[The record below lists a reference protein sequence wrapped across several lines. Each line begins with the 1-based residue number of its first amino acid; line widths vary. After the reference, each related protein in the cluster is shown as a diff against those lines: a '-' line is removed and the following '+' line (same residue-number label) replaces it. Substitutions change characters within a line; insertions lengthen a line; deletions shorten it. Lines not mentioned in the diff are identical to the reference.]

1 MAGVSFEL
9 QEILSKKG
17 LFSFVRAAGYA
28 IALSSGNWL
37 LATGAILVLGA
48 LAQKLAVPPLLFLQ
62 YKTYVTYV
70 IALSLIVSGAFQLL
84 FTRYVADRLFE
95 LALERVFPNYC
106 GALLLVM
113 GAGCSVGLGLSFVLC
128 RGLPLTFHLLFV
140 ATLGVLSGIWL
151 TSSLLVGL
159 KNYGRVALA
168 FLLGYALIV
177 SGTPFGFRFGLFG
190 GIFVFYLGQL
200 ILLCLLAACVW
211 QEYPSNTLIEWDFLR
226 KGRSYPALAFM
237 GLSLNFALW
246 IDKFLFWSNPGTGE
260 NVFGHFRASPL
271 YDVPVFLAYLSL
283 VPGFAVLFLKLEV
296 DFSRAYDAYYRAARN
311 WGTLGDLFRLQRN
324 LLESAQA
331 TFADALRAQ
340 AVFIVLFMA
349 LEHSFLNSL
358 GIKGISLP
366 LLRTLFLGAFLQLAL
381 FALWGLLSYFDRR
394 KELLW
399 TAILFALL
407 NGSCTWVTLRLGP
420 ALYGYGY
427 VASLSVVIILA
438 FQFLR
443 RFLDEIHYW
452 TFMRPGG

>member
-9 QEILSKKG
+9 QEILGKKG

-37 LATGAILVLGA
+37 LATGAILVLG
-48 LAQKLAVPPLLFLQ
+48 LLVQKLAVSPVLFLQ

-70 IALSLIVSGAFQLL
+70 IALSLIISGAFQLL

-95 LALERVFPNYC
+95 LALWRVFPNYC

-113 GAGCSVGLGLSFVLC
+113 GTGYTVGLALSFVLC
-128 RGLPLTFHLLFV
+128 RGLPLVFHFLFV
-140 ATLGVLSGIWL
+140 STLGVLSGIWL

-159 KNYGRVALA
+159 KSYGRVALA

-177 SGTPFGFRFGLFG
+177 SGTPFGFRFGLLG

-200 ILLCLLAACVW
+200 VLLCLLATCVW
-211 QEYPSNTLIEWDFLR
+211 QEYPSGTFIEWDFLR
-226 KGRSYPALAFM
+226 RGRSYPALAFM
-237 GLSLNFALW
+237 GLGLNFALW
-246 IDKFLFWSNPGTGE
+246 IDKFLFWGSHVTGE
-260 NVFGHFRASPL
+260 NVFGQFRASPL

-296 DFSRAYDAYYRAARN
+296 DFSRAYDAYYRAARS
-311 WGTLGDLFRLQRN
+311 WGTLGDLLRLQRG

-331 TFADALRAQ
+331 TFSDTLRAQ
-340 AVFIVLFMA
+340 AVFIVLFVA
-349 LEHSFLNSL
+349 LERSFLRSL
-358 GIKGISLP
+358 SIEGLYLP
-366 LLRTLFLGAFLQLAL
+366 LLRILFLGAFLQLAL

-399 TAILFALL
+399 IATLFALL
-407 NGSCTWVTLRLGP
+407 NGCCTWITLRLGP
-420 ALYGYGY
+420 TLYGYGY
-427 VASLSVVIILA
+427 VVSLGVTIVLA
-438 FQFLR
+438 FRFLR
-443 RFLDEIHYW
+443 RFLYEIHYW
-452 TFMRPGG
+452 TFMRPGE

>member
-17 LFSFVRAAGYA
+17 LVSFVRAAGYA

-37 LATGAILVLGA
+37 LATGAILVLGV
-48 LAQKLAVPPLLFLQ
+48 LAQRFAVSPALFLQ

-95 LALERVFPNYC
+95 LALHRVFPNYC
-106 GALLLVM
+106 GALLLVA
-113 GAGCSVGLGLSFVLC
+113 GAGCAVGLGLSSVLC
-128 RGLPLTFHLLFV
+128 RGLPLVFHFLFV
-140 ATLGVLSGIWL
+140 STLGVLSGIWL

-159 KNYGRVALA
+159 KSYRRVALA
-168 FLLGYALIV
+168 FLLGYALVV
-177 SGTPFGFRFGLFG
+177 SGTPFGFRFGLLG

-200 ILLCLLAACVW
+200 VLLCLLAACVW
-211 QEYPSNTLIEWDFLR
+211 REYPSDTLVEWDFLR
-226 KGRSYPALAFM
+226 KGRSYPELAFM
-237 GLSLNFALW
+237 GLGLNFALW
-246 IDKFLFWSNPGTGE
+246 VDKFLFWGNPVTGE
-260 NVFGHFRASPL
+260 SVLGNFRASPL

-296 DFSRAYDAYYRAARN
+296 DFSRAYDAYYRAARS
-311 WGTLGDLFRLQRN
+311 WGTLGDLFRLQRG

-331 TFADALRAQ
+331 TFSDTLRAQ
-340 AVFIVLFMA
+340 AVFIVLFVA
-349 LEHSFLNSL
+349 LERSFLKYLSVEGLSL
-358 GIKGISLP
+358 S

-407 NGSCTWVTLRLGP
+407 NGCLTWVTLRLGP

-427 VASLSVVIILA
+427 VASLGVVVVLA

-452 TFMRPGG
+452 TFMRPGE